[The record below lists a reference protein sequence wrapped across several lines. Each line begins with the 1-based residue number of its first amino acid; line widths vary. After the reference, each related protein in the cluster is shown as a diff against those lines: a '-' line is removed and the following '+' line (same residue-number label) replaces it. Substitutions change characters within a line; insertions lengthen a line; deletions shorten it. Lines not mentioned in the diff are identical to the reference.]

1 MLNKNKLLGISDKI
15 QFEVETP
22 MFSLVHTFLEK
33 NEPKA
38 TVDFLLT
45 KKLMERY
52 FIVYFHSLLHKFI
65 YKGSFLEFSDQDQN
79 FIFLYESFREINQIF
94 SFDSFIDFF
103 RKNKLSFKNLLRPII
118 TNTEFAEFF
127 INAFF
132 STVQQLSNV
141 NSFITFDYL
150 NKMNENFFQF
160 EKAKPHLEVFLKKED
175 PDFGFLFKFFPKC
188 KLQGNEI
195 SLEDLDPCYESFV
208 NFMYGDQ
215 KLETSFIFYFYKKIK
230 ILFGLED

>member
-1 MLNKNKLLGISDKI
+1 MGISDKI

-22 MFSLVHTFLEK
+22 MLSLIHTFLEK

-38 TVDFLLT
+38 TVDFLFT

-52 FIVYFHSLLHKFI
+52 FIVYFHSLLHNFI
-65 YKGSFLEFSDQDQN
+65 YEGSFLEFSDQDQN
-79 FIFLYESFREINQIF
+79 FIFFYESLREINQIF
-94 SFDSFIDFF
+94 SIDSFIDFF

-118 TNTEFAEFF
+118 TNVEFAEFF

-132 STVQQLSNV
+132 DTVRQLSKV
-141 NSFITFDYL
+141 NNFITFDYL
-150 NKMNENFFQF
+150 NKMNENIFQF
-160 EKAKPHLEVFLKKED
+160 EKIKPHLEVFLKRDD

-195 SLEDLDPCYESFV
+195 FFEDLDPCYESFV
-208 NFMYGDQ
+208 NFVYGDQ
-215 KLETSFIFYFYKKIK
+215 KLETSFIFYFYKTIRN
-230 ILFGLED
+230 LFGLGD